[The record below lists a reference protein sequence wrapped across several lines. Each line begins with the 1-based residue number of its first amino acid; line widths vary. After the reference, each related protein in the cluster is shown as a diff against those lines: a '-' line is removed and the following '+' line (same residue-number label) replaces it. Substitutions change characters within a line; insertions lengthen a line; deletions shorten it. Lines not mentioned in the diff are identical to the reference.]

1 MLVCMLLQLESADVL
16 SNQDPIRA
24 ATQDCTCL
32 TLGEDTYSLE
42 RLDGFPPGLYKN
54 VSRCSRMTGKTSTQ
68 IFKNPSSSCRL
79 TCSFS

>member
-1 MLVCMLLQLESADVL
+1 MLLQLESADVL

-42 RLDGFPPGLYKN
+42 GLDGFPWAL
-54 VSRCSRMTGKTSTQ
+54 Q
-68 IFKNPSSSCRL
+68 ERL
-79 TCSFS
+79 